1 MINKGFIFS
10 FMIVCFACGGFAQ
23 LPSGFKQDSTGVLY
37 RVEKSNPQGDKVV
50 EGDVV
55 SGRYSLQ
62 YGDSLVFDGFK
73 MPSAPMFGAMAA
85 NRAFKGDMIDGLF
98 LMREGEIYTFAFPYD
113 SIAKIQKV
121 PPFFKKG
128 DYAFYKVEVER
139 RQPLAEYQKEME
151 AAYKERMRI
160 NDSLQLTESER
171 VMKYLADN
179 NISNIPFDE
188 IYYKQIREGHGSNP
202 DSLDVVKVNYTGK
215 FLDGKVFDSSEGRE
229 PLEFTIGKRQMI
241 VGFERGVKLMK
252 EGEKA
257 IIVIPSSLAYGS
269 RQRGQIPPY
278 STLVFEL
285 ELLEIKDN
293 AK

>member
-1 MINKGFIFS
+1 MQSRDTDIMTVLRDLLLDLLI
-10 FMIVCFACGGFAQ
+10 
-23 LPSGFKQDSTGVLY
+23 TG
-37 RVEKSNPQGDKVV
+37 
-50 EGDVV
+50 
-55 SGRYSLQ
+55 
-62 YGDSLVFDGFK
+62 
-73 MPSAPMFGAMAA
+73 
-85 NRAFKGDMIDGLF
+85 
-98 LMREGEIYTFAFPYD
+98 
-113 SIAKIQKV
+113 
-121 PPFFKKG
+121 
-128 DYAFYKVEVER
+128 YAFYKVEVER

-202 DSLDVVKVNYTGK
+202 DSLDVVKVHYTGK